1 MAYPNPTVFF
11 EKMLLKFILKK
22 DPMKA
27 MLEWLYERLME
38 VEVDSKLC
46 AEKSEQVYYV
56 VDENK

>member
-1 MAYPNPTVFF
+1 
-11 EKMLLKFILKK
+11 MLLKFILKK